1 MGLFRDNE
9 TGCYLHIPGYP
20 LLPKPGELYGQV
32 FIMLN
37 LLPILA
43 LNIGVPQHSLSMIFT
58 LLSTLSISTM
68 LGRQW
73 RIARSVYML
82 KFHWIVEVSF
92 SKTVSTLCCH
102 HRSDLSIHIFDKE
115 PSGYWLAI
123 WLWQLRYLLFA
134 IISHPLML
142 WVTVS
147 SFFPHCLDL
156 GDSAEW

>member
-1 MGLFRDNE
+1 MGLVRDNE

-73 RIARSVYML
+73 RMARSVYML
-82 KFHWIVEVSF
+82 KSHRILKVPF
-92 SKTVSTLCCH
+92 SKLFTPCVATIVLISQ
-102 HRSDLSIHIFDKE
+102 IHIFDKE